1 MPGGIMNIWIYV
13 LAGIGG
19 GLLRGLVG
27 YLKYLTAYKGVKFD
41 TKYFAITVG
50 LAGFIGGIAGVIANG
65 VLVDTSMNI
74 YYAVLAGYAGGDF
87 FENAFK
93 VVYKK
98 PMLFKL
104 PEVLADSLKS
114 ATK

>member
-1 MPGGIMNIWIYV
+1 MGGASFAMFNV
-13 LAGIGG
+13 LV
-19 GLLRGLVG
+19 RRER
-27 YLKYLTAYKGVKFD
+27 
-41 TKYFAITVG
+41 AIASTTRA

-65 VLVDTSMNI
+65 VLADSSANV

-93 VVYKK
+93 IISKK

-104 PEVLADSLKS
+104 PDILSESLKD
-114 ATK
+114 ARK